1 MTEEF
6 RGEKI
11 GLAGGGSLFESIHC
25 GFAAVSL
32 IGKPC
37 SMWFWPVSLGLEE
50 VARGQVSI
58 REWMIKGAGVAL
70 RGK

>member
-1 MTEEF
+1 MSEEF
-6 RGEKI
+6 GGETI
-11 GLAGGGSLFESIHC
+11 GLASGGSLFESIHC
-25 GFAAVSL
+25 RFAAASL

-50 VARGQVSI
+50 AARGQVSI
-58 REWMIKGAGVAL
+58 REQIIKGAGAAL